1 MQPLQK
7 PPLCIITEKKTKCFD
22 CHWINLHP
30 CLQPF
35 KKAAAVLK
43 GAPFQ
48 HLLSTFPAPFPEAK
62 FMSLQLTVSL
72 RFLGI
77 ILRVLRLEV
86 LLNYREGGYG
96 FLSGFLPFSFTV
108 YSN

>member
-1 MQPLQK
+1 MQPFQK
-7 PPLCIITEKKTKCFD
+7 PPLCIITEKKTRCFD
-22 CHWINLHP
+22 CNWINLHP

-48 HLLSTFPAPFPEAK
+48 HLLSTFPAPSPEAK

-86 LLNYREGGYG
+86 SVW
-96 FLSGFLPFSFTV
+96 LS
-108 YSN
+108 